1 MGLFVLMG
9 ERQRTGGETALILS
23 HFPYDRDEE
32 EIPEVTLAGAAQMGV
47 GEAENQAV
55 GVMITSHP
63 TIRCVRTKLH
73 KTERSGRS
81 GIRVPVQSRADKWIN
96 LLDGVRV
103 PGAS

>member
-55 GVMITSHP
+55 GVMITGHP
-63 TIRCVRTKLH
+63 AIRCVRTQLY
-73 KTERSGRS
+73 KTERSCCSRIS
-81 GIRVPVQSRADKWIN
+81 VPVKGCTDKWIDF
-96 LLDGVRV
+96 LGRVRV